1 MAFRVELTKSAEAD
15 LEALYL
21 WVTGR
26 APHQG
31 AAWFNGLEEAMLSLD
46 QHPERCP
53 LASESTDPKR
63 PVRVLHYGRAR
74 HVFRVLFWIDG
85 ATRVV
90 YVLHVRRGAR
100 QASCRP
106 GPGEGFHTSRD

>member
-21 WVTGR
+21 WVKDR

-31 AAWFNGLEEAMLSLD
+31 AAWFNRLEQAILSLD
-46 QHPERCP
+46 QHPGRCP
-53 LASESTDPKR
+53 IASESVDPRR

-74 HVFRVLFWIDG
+74 HVYRVLFWIDG
-85 ATRVV
+85 VARAV

-100 QASCRP
+100 EALRLPIAGS
-106 GPGEGFHTSRD
+106 ESE